1 MCNVQI
7 SSLNKNN
14 IYKHRDLEKVSLK
27 SAEQEEVG
35 GQKHSD
41 LSDSH
46 SYHHTVCWQGSHDR
60 GAQQGKIDHFFI
72 NYYWGIQRNVNV

>member
-14 IYKHRDLEKVSLK
+14 TYKHRDLEKVSLK

-46 SYHHTVCWQGSHDR
+46 SYHHTVC
-60 GAQQGKIDHFFI
+60 
-72 NYYWGIQRNVNV
+72 